1 MKIILLGYMGS
12 GKSTVGKELAKQ
24 VGLSFLDLDEEI
36 EKKENL
42 KISEIFSHKGE
53 IYFRKLETAVLS
65 ELLKSDENFI
75 LSLGGGTPCYGNNMQ
90 LVQEATTLSF
100 YLNLSVGNLTERLL
114 SEKAK
119 RPLIASQADEELAEF
134 IGKHLFERNPFYQKA
149 NHVINCNGKNLEE
162 VLAAI
167 KLQLI

>member
-12 GKSTVGKELAKQ
+12 GKSTVGKELAEQ
-24 VGLSFLDLDEEI
+24 ISLPFLDLDDEI
-36 EKKENL
+36 EKKENF
-42 KISEIFSHKGE
+42 KISEIFSQKGE
-53 IYFRKLETAVLS
+53 IYFRKKETEVLS

-90 LVQEATTLSF
+90 LVQDATSFSF
-100 YLNLSVGNLTERLL
+100 YLNLSVGNLTERL
-114 SEKAK
+114 SKEKSK
-119 RPLIASQADEELAEF
+119 RPLIASQADDELAEF
-134 IGKHLFERNPFYQKA
+134 IGKHLFERNLFYQKA

-167 KLQLI
+167 KSHLV